1 VPSEK
6 RLRQREGR
14 QARQEELRYAQ
25 QKSRQRRQYL
35 FIGGG
40 IAILAL
46 AFWFFALRGSG
57 KKSSVATKSST
68 TSTAPSTTA
77 APATTPTTAAN
88 QSVATIAAPANT
100 GCPKLDGSSPHY
112 TKFAA
117 APPMCISAAK
127 KYTITFQTDVGTIT
141 AQLDP
146 AKAPKTVNSFV
157 YLTGYHYFD
166 GIVFHRVIPDFVIQG
181 GDPTGTGSGGPGYQF
196 ADELPK
202 AGEYKNGSLAMANS
216 GPNTNGSQF
225 FIIDGSQGTAL
236 TPNYSLFGQV
246 TTGMDVV
253 NKIIADGDSSGTP
266 KVLHRMVK
274 VTVSA
279 A

>member
-1 VPSEK
+1 VPSDK

-14 QARQEELRYAQ
+14 LARQDELRRAQ
-25 QKSRQRRQYL
+25 QKSQVRKRVIT
-35 FIGGG
+35 IGG
-40 IAILAL
+40 AVVILAV
-46 AFWFFALRGSG
+46 AFWFFALRSSG
-57 KKSSVATKSST
+57 KKSSVATKS
-68 TSTAPSTTA
+68 PSTTVA
-77 APATTPTTAAN
+77 PGSTTVPATTPTTAGNLA
-88 QSVATIAAPANT
+88 VAVIPAPANP

-117 APPMCISAAK
+117 APPMCIDATK
-127 KYTITFQTDVGTIT
+127 KYTVTFETDAGTIT

-146 AKAPKTVNSFV
+146 TKAPKTVNSFV
-157 YLTGYHYFD
+157 FLTGYHYFD
-166 GIVFHRVIPDFVIQG
+166 GIVFHRVIPGFVIQG
-181 GDPTGTGSGGPGYQF
+181 GDPTGTGTGGPGYQF

-202 AGEYKNGSLAMANS
+202 AGDYKNGSLAMANS

-236 TPNYSLFGQV
+236 PPSYSLFGQV
-246 TTGMDVV
+246 TGGMDVV
-253 NKIIADGDSSGTP
+253 TKIINDGDQSGTP

-274 VTVSA
+274 VTVTA

>member
-40 IAILAL
+40 VAILAL

-57 KKSSVATKSST
+57 KKSSVATKSPT

-88 QSVATIAAPANT
+88 QSVATIQAPANV
-100 GCPKLDGSSPHY
+100 GCPKLDGTSAHY

-117 APPMCISAAK
+117 APPMCINVAK
-127 KYTITFQTDVGTIT
+127 KYTITFQTDVGTIS

-157 YLTGYHYFD
+157 FLTGYHYFD

-181 GDPTGTGSGGPGYQF
+181 GDPTGTGTGGPGYQF

-202 AGEYKNGSLAMANS
+202 AGDYKNGSLAMANS

-225 FIIDGSQGTAL
+225 FIIDGAQGTAL
-236 TPNYSLFGQV
+236 PPSYSLFGQV
-246 TTGMDVV
+246 TTGMDLV
-253 NKIIADGDSSGTP
+253 NKIIADGDPSGTP